1 MPALTLKKAKQIIA
15 GAKAKAEEMKL
26 KPMTFL
32 VLDAGG
38 FVKTLERM
46 DGAPN
51 LGFDIAM
58 GKAYGTVHFRRSSR
72 ESAERAAANPALVPS
87 FLAMTGGR
95 YLPVAGAVMI
105 VDKKGEMIGAVAA
118 TGDTADNDEACVIA
132 AVASAGLTHKLP
144 A

>member
-1 MPALTLKKAKQIIA
+1 MSALTLKKAKQIIA
-15 GAKAKAEEMKL
+15 GARAKAEELKL

-32 VLDAGG
+32 VVDAAG
-38 FVKTLERM
+38 FVKAVERG

-58 GKAYGTVHFRRSSR
+58 GKAYPTVHFRRSSR
-72 ESAERAAANPALVPS
+72 ESAERTAANPALVGS

-95 YLPVAGAVMI
+95 YLPVPGAVMI
-105 VDKKGEMIGAVAA
+105 VDKKGEMIGAAAA
-118 TGDTADNDEACVIA
+118 TGDTGDNDEIA
-132 AVASAGLTHKLP
+132 IIAGVTAAGFTHKLP

>member
-1 MPALTLKKAKQIIA
+1 MSGLTLKKAKQIIA
-15 GAKAKAEEMKL
+15 AGKAKAEELKL

-32 VLDAGG
+32 ILDAGG
-38 FVKTLERM
+38 CVKAVERM

-58 GKAYGTVHFRRSSR
+58 GKAYPTIQFRRSSR
-72 ESAERAAANPALVPS
+72 ESAERTAANPALVGS

-95 YLPVAGAVMI
+95 YLPVPGAVMI
-105 VDKKGEMIGAVAA
+105 VDKKGELLGAFAA
-118 TGDTADNDEACVIA
+118 TGDTGDNDEICVIA
-132 AVASAGLTHKLP
+132 GVEATGLSHKLP